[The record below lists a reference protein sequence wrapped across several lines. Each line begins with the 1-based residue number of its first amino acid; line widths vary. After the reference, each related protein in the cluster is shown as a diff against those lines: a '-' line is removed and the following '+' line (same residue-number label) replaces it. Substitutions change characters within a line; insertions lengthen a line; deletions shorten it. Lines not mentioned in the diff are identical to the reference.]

1 MGIVPAE
8 KKINQFY
15 CVHAVT
21 YRSEELLLWISGCP
35 GASWPPKLP
44 APTAEL
50 SERTNEAVQMCL
62 VKFTEI
68 SLEITPSLV
77 LSHSAI
83 LYSIKQIFKRVKQ
96 V

>member
-1 MGIVPAE
+1 MK
-8 KKINQFY
+8 KKINQL
-15 CVHAVT
+15 CGVHAVT

-62 VKFTEI
+62 VKCTEI
-68 SLEITPSLV
+68 SLETTPSLV
-77 LSHSAI
+77 FFHAAI
-83 LYSIKQIFKRVKQ
+83 LYSIKQIFRE
-96 V
+96 